1 MMTVTLAALAAGGR
15 APLLPALLPTPAGE
29 ISLQDWLR
37 VLPGKRL
44 VAAGELNGKAVVV
57 KLFVSRAANRH
68 AQRELDGL
76 LALKDAGIPT
86 PAIVA
91 HGELGADGRFICT
104 DYLHGSISLQQRW
117 DAFDQPP
124 AGSAAAVEV
133 LGQALGRIAAM
144 HRAGLV
150 QTDLHLGNFL
160 LQGQQL
166 YVIDGDAIERVS
178 PGQPLAARQAE
189 DNLAIFFAQ
198 LDRSWDQYV
207 ELLLIHYLQVNAE
220 RPLNPDR
227 LIERIRRVRAQ
238 RLADWLRK
246 AVRDCSLYEVKR
258 NWWQFSAAVRARA
271 AELRPLLDAPD
282 SPFAAQTPQL
292 KDGASSSV
300 TLAQLGASSVVVK
313 RYNIKGLGHWLSRFW
328 RPSRAWH
335 SWLAAQRLQFLRIP
349 TPAPLA
355 MIESRFGPLRRR
367 AWLICEYCPGQSLAA
382 LFGAS
387 GQVLPTPEQGKALL
401 SLLTQL
407 AEAHISHGDFKA
419 TNLLWHAGQVW
430 LIDLDSMQVHAGEAS
445 WHAAWLVDRD
455 RLVRNWPHG
464 SPLGQ
469 WLEANLP
476 G

>member
-1 MMTVTLAALAAGGR
+1 MTPVTLAALVAGGR
-15 APLLPALLPTPAGE
+15 LPLLPGLLPTSAGE
-29 ISLQDWLR
+29 LVLQRWLR

-44 VAAGELNGKAVVV
+44 VAAGELNGQAVVA
-57 KLFVSRAANRH
+57 KLFIARAASRH

-86 PAIVA
+86 PVIVA
-91 HGELGADGRFICT
+91 HGALDADSRFICT
-104 DYLHGSISLQQRW
+104 EYLQGSISLQQRW
-117 DAFDQPP
+117 DEFNDRP
-124 AGSAAAVEV
+124 AGSAAAVDV

-160 LQGQQL
+160 LQGEEL

-198 LDRSWDQYV
+198 LDSAWDPYV

-220 RPLNPDR
+220 RAINPDR
-227 LIERIRRVRAQ
+227 LAQRIQRVRAQ

-246 AVRDCSLYEVKR
+246 AVRDCSLFQVQR
-258 NWWQFSAAVRARA
+258 NWWRFSAALRARA
-271 AELRPLLDAPD
+271 EDLRPLLEAPD
-282 SPFAAQTPQL
+282 SPFERTPQL
-292 KDGASSSV
+292 KDGGSSSV
-300 TLAQLGASSVVVK
+300 TLAQLGAASVVVK

-349 TPAPLA
+349 TPTPLA
-355 MIESRFGPLRRR
+355 MMESRFGPLRRR
-367 AWLICEYCPGQSLAA
+367 AWLICEYCPGQSLAE
-382 LFGAS
+382 LLGAS
-387 GQVLPTPEQGKALL
+387 GQTLPTPEQGNALL
-401 SLLTQL
+401 SMLGRL
-407 AEAHISHGDFKA
+407 AESRISHGDFKA

-430 LIDLDSMQVHAGEAS
+430 LIDLDSMSAHTSEAS
-445 WHAAWLVDRD
+445 WRAAWLVDRA
-455 RLVRNWPHG
+455 RLIRNWPQG
-464 SPLGQ
+464 SALGL

-476 G
+476 D